1 MTSTALNLLFSDSRL
16 PAGGHAHSGGI
27 EEAVAAG
34 IVHDELTLADFL
46 EGRLL
51 AAGLLAAAA
60 AVAVCARGRRWID
73 EGDARCPAVLHELWA
88 EVDAELDARTPSPA
102 QRLASRSQGSLLL
115 RAAAVVVPGPVV
127 SSLVDWSQDRGT
139 HHAVALGATGA
150 SAGITTVDLATSA
163 AYQSVAGPASAAVRL
178 LGLSPLRVTK
188 LVADLAPALDRA
200 AALAQPYAAALPLRE
215 LPAHAA
221 PHYDLLAEAHLERTE
236 RLFAS

>member
-1 MTSTALNLLFSDSRL
+1 MTSTDALTLLFSDSRL

-27 EEAVAAG
+27 EEAVTRDV
-34 IVHDELTLADFL
+34 VHDESTLADFL
-46 EGRLL
+46 EGRLF
-51 AAGLLAAAA
+51 ASGMLAAAA
-60 AVAVCARGRRWID
+60 SVAVCVRGRGWIED
-73 EGDARCPAVLHELWA
+73 AHARCPGDIDELWA
-88 EVDAELDARTPSPA
+88 DIDSELDARTPSPA

-115 RAAAVVVPGPVV
+115 RAAAAIVPGPVV
-127 SSLVDWSQDRGT
+127 SSLVDWSKERRP

-150 SAGITTVDLATSA
+150 SAGIATLALATSA

-188 LVADLAPALDRA
+188 LVADLAPAVDRV
-200 AALAQPYAAALPLRE
+200 AALAQPYAAWPLRE

-221 PHYDLLAEAHLERTE
+221 PHYDLLAEAHLERME